1 MDTEFLRRRWTCL
14 CWTHTRRVSLLPEF
28 RLVAKGT
35 SWICIHCM
43 CGHFILLQSSPN
55 WGVDEKFGCCYREFA
70 ANRRNLKI
78 ESSYLS
84 SFFHRPS
91 WLLAVSPRSPAGE
104 FSSNKFAKYLGG
116 GASPNAEI
124 LFKSSISE
132 PNTSAKRLRLQ
143 IQQKRFHGNFRP
155 VKRQTFVIGSIPT
168 VSEISLT
175 KYLIA
180 SFSDYIS

>member
-28 RLVAKGT
+28 RMVAKGT

-116 GASPNAEI
+116 GRRLMLRYCSNLPLAS
-124 LFKSSISE
+124 
-132 PNTSAKRLRLQ
+132 
-143 IQQKRFHGNFRP
+143 
-155 VKRQTFVIGSIPT
+155 QTLPQ
-168 VSEISLT
+168 
-175 KYLIA
+175 
-180 SFSDYIS
+180 SDYVFKFSKNDFMAIFGL